1 MFKPQYHQK
10 KKFLRKSIM
19 SGKAHTNNNK
29 IVKQHKRNMTNHW
42 KCQSSNSSG
51 DIDPGTQLT
60 QEAPGEVESG
70 DPP

>member
-1 MFKPQYHQK
+1 
-10 KKFLRKSIM
+10 M